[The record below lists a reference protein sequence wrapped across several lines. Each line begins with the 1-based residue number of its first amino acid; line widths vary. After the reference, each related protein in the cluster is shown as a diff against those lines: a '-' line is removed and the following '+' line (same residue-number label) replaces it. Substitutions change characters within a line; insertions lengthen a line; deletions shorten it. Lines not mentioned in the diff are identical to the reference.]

1 MWGWCLCREF
11 AVTVGPAANF
21 ACFLVLGFGGFGFGW
36 MGFGF
41 GFVWWVYFLVL
52 VDLVDLVVLA

>member
-1 MWGWCLCREF
+1 M
-11 AVTVGPAANF
+11 GPAANF

-52 VDLVDLVVLA
+52 VGLVDLVVLA